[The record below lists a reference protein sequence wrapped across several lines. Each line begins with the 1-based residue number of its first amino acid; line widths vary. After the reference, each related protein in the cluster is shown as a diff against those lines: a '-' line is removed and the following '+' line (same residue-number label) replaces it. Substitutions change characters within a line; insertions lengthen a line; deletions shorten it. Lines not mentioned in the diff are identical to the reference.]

1 IRCNARR
8 DGASYFPGTRII
20 FLVTHKPDRSA
31 ASLLSPFVLILLRK
45 NHLFLFHL
53 SPLLGRTR
61 ISESLIVI
69 CICFS
74 LLSYQDIIQGAQR
87 SDILNFDDEMKI
99 NVLSTMAQSMR
110 TTQSPFSSSH
120 GNDETPLHNS
130 AATSN
135 ADEYD
140 SDGSNFAPPT
150 PATLSMAVPVEL
162 ATAIPLID
170 RFQVEGFLRMM
181 QKQIQSAGKRGFFSK
196 KSTGAYVREKFTFE
210 DMLCFQKDPI
220 PTSLLKLNSDL
231 VSRATKL
238 FQIILKYMGVESS
251 DRVTPP
257 SLDERIDFVGKL
269 YKHTLKRVELRDEL
283 FAQIS
288 KQTRNNPDRQC
299 LIKAW
304 ELMYLCA
311 SSMPPSKDMGGYL
324 TEYVHNV
331 AQGIIIDSEVQT
343 LALNTLNALK
353 RSVKAGPRHTIPG
366 REEIEALLTG
376 RKLTTIVF
384 FLDETFEE
392 ISYDMATTVSDAVEE
407 LAGIIKLS
415 AHSSFS
421 LFECRK
427 VVTGSKASDHDNEEY
442 IGLDDNKY
450 IGDLLA
456 EFKAAKDRSKGE
468 ILHCKLTFKKKLFRE
483 SDEAISE
490 PMFVQLS
497 YVQLQH
503 DYVLG
508 NYPVGRDDAA
518 QLSALQILVEI
529 GFVGSPESCNDW
541 TSLLERF
548 LPRQVAITRAKREW
562 ELDILSRYRS
572 MEHLTKD
579 DARQQF
585 LRILRTLPYG
595 NSVFFSVRKIDDPIG
610 LLPGRIVLGINKR
623 GVHFF
628 RPVPKEYLHSAEL
641 RDIMQFGS
649 SNSAVFFK
657 MRVAGVLHIFQFETK
672 QGEEICVALQTHIN
686 DVMLRRY
693 SKARSAATGS
703 VNGDLSNNVK
713 THSIELFE
721 KRIQDLSKTVE
732 ESQRNADQVVL
743 LEKRSMEAKMAKLGN
758 QESENNAEKNL
769 VLTNNQ
775 TLHELQRELKICNE
789 ELHAEKENVKKFLNE
804 KVLLEQKISKLEK
817 KTEEVILLMLKFGSE
832 NAYVMPQNDIGWMA
846 MVCIQMEILEKS
858 FEQERKALKLQVSEL
873 ERKLGE
879 ATLDLATLKSTLA
892 SRNMD
897 LAGLESHLKE
907 LEELRE
913 MKEDIDR
920 KNEQTAAILKM
931 QGAQLSELEVL
942 YKEEQ
947 ILRKRYFNTIE
958 DMKGKIRVYC
968 RLRPLNEKEDA
979 EKERYVLTS
988 LDEFTVEHPWKD
1000 DKVKQHMYDRVF
1012 DGYATQEDVFEDT
1025 RYLVQSAVDGYNVC
1039 IFAYGQTGSGKT
1051 FTIYGSECNPGITPR
1066 AISELFR
1073 ILKKENNKFSFSLK
1087 AYMVELYQ
1095 DTLVD
1100 LLLPRNEKRLKLEIK
1115 KDSKGMVL
1123 VENVTVVP
1131 ISTFEEI
1138 KSIIQRGSDQRHTSG
1153 TQMNE
1158 ESSRSHLIL
1167 SIVIES
1173 TNLQTQSVA
1182 RGKLSFVDLA
1192 GSERVKKSGSS
1203 GNQLKEAQSIN
1214 KSLSALGD
1222 VISALSSGS
1231 QHIPYRNHKL
1241 TMLMSDSLGGNAK
1254 TLMFVNVSPA
1264 ESNLEESYNS
1274 LTYASRVR
1282 SIVNDPNKNVSSK
1295 EVARLKRLVAYWK
1308 EQAGKKGDY
1317 EELEEIQEERL
1328 QKDRTDNRH
1337 SL

>member
-1 IRCNARR
+1 MTIDMQPSPTMSMSQNQNV
-8 DGASYFPGTRII
+8 GTS
-20 FLVTHKPDRSA
+20 RS
-31 ASLLSPFVLILLRK
+31 S
-45 NHLFLFHL
+45 
-53 SPLLGRTR
+53 
-61 ISESLIVI
+61 
-69 CICFS
+69 
-74 LLSYQDIIQGAQR
+74 
-87 SDILNFDDEMKI
+87 
-99 NVLSTMAQSMR
+99 
-110 TTQSPFSSSH
+110 FSSSN
-120 GNDETPLHNS
+120 GNDDTPLHNS
-130 AATSN
+130 ASAAVSYGYG
-135 ADEYD
+135 DDYD
-140 SDGSNFAPPT
+140 SDSSNFAPPT
-150 PATLSMAVPVEL
+150 PTTLSMAIPEEL
-162 ATAIPLID
+162 AGAIPLIN
-170 RFQVEGFLRMM
+170 RFQVEGFLRLM

-196 KSTGAYVREKFTFE
+196 KSVGLQVREKFTFE

-220 PTSLLKLNSDL
+220 PTSLLKINSDL

-238 FQIILKYMGVESS
+238 FQIILKYMGVDSS
-251 DRVTPP
+251 DRVTPTN
-257 SLDERIDFVGKL
+257 LDERIELVGKL
-269 YKHTLKRVELRDEL
+269 YKHTLKRSELRDEL
-283 FAQIS
+283 FVQIS
-288 KQTRNNPDRQC
+288 KQTRNTPDRQY
-299 LIKAW
+299 LAKAW

-311 SSMPPSKDMGGYL
+311 SSMPPTKDIGGYL
-324 TEYVHNV
+324 SEYVHNV
-331 AQGIIIDSEVQT
+331 AHGVNVDSEVRV

-353 RSVKAGPRHTIPG
+353 RAVKAGPRHTIPG
-366 REEIEALLTG
+366 REEIEAVLTS

-392 ISYDMATTVSDAVEE
+392 ITYDMATTVADAVEE

-415 AHSSFS
+415 AYSSFS

-427 VVTGSKASDHDNEEY
+427 VVAGSKSPDPGNEEY

-483 SDEAISE
+483 SDEAVTD

-503 DYVLG
+503 DYILG

-529 GFVGSPESCNDW
+529 GFVDTPESCTDW
-541 TSLLERF
+541 NSLLERF
-548 LPRQVAITRAKREW
+548 LPRQIAITRAKREW

-572 MEHLTKD
+572 M
-579 DARQQF
+579 
-585 LRILRTLPYG
+585 
-595 NSVFFSVRKIDDPIG
+595 IDDPIG
-610 LLPGRIVLGINKR
+610 LLPGRIILGINKR

-649 SNSAVFFK
+649 SNTAVFFK

-693 SKARSAATGS
+693 SKARSTAS
-703 VNGDLSNNVK
+703 SSINGDIPNNLKPPTEEV
-713 THSIELFE
+713 HE
-721 KRIQDLSKTVE
+721 KRVQELSKSLE
-732 ESQRNADQVVL
+732 ESQRNANELLQKLQDELKLHSEQL
-743 LEKRSMEAKMAKLGN
+743 HAAEENIKKLENEKLSLEQRMSELEKTKADEMDFL
-758 QESENNAEKNL
+758 EKN
-769 VLTNNQ
+769 
-775 TLHELQRELKICNE
+775 
-789 ELHAEKENVKKFLNE
+789 
-804 KVLLEQKISKLEK
+804 
-817 KTEEVILLMLKFGSE
+817 
-832 NAYVMPQNDIGWMA
+832 
-846 MVCIQMEILEKS
+846 
-858 FEQERKALKLQVSEL
+858 FEQERKALKFRVLEL
-873 ERKLGE
+873 EKKLEGITQE
-879 ATLDLATLKSTLA
+879 LAVVESTLEIRNSDLASLQH
-892 SRNMD
+892 N
-897 LAGLESHLKE
+897 LKE

-931 QGAQLSELEVL
+931 QGAQLAELEVL

-947 ILRKRYFNTIE
+947 VLRKRYFNTIE
-958 DMKGKIRVYC
+958 DMKGKIRVFC
-968 RLRPLNEKEDA
+968 RLRPLNEKEIG
-979 EKERYVLTS
+979 EKGKYALTW

-1000 DKVKQHMYDRVF
+1000 DKPKQHIYDRVF
-1012 DGYATQEDVFEDT
+1012 DGNATQED
-1025 RYLVQSAVDGYNVC
+1025 YLVQSSVDGYNVC

-1051 FTIYGSECNPGITPR
+1051 FTIYGSENNPGLTPR
-1066 AISELFR
+1066 AIAELFKIIKR
-1073 ILKKENNKFSFSLK
+1073 DGKKFSFSLK

-1100 LLLPRNEKRLKLEIK
+1100 LLLPKSAKRLRLEIK
-1115 KDSKGMVL
+1115 KDSKGMVS
-1123 VENVTVVP
+1123 VENVTVVS
-1131 ISTFEEI
+1131 ISTFDEL
-1138 KSIIQRGSDQRHTSG
+1138 KSIIQKGSEKRHTSG
-1153 TQMNE
+1153 TQMND

-1203 GNQLKEAQSIN
+1203 GYQLKEAQSIN

-1222 VISALSSGS
+1222 VISALASGG

-1264 ESNLEESYNS
+1264 ESNLDETYNS
-1274 LTYASRVR
+1274 LMYASRVR
-1282 SIVNDPNKNVSSK
+1282 SIVNDPSKNVSSK
-1295 EVARLKRLVAYWK
+1295 EVARLKKLVAYWK
-1308 EQAGKKGDY
+1308 EQAGRKGDD
-1317 EELEEIQEERL
+1317 EDFEEIQEERPVR
-1328 QKDRTDNRH
+1328 DRPDGRH
-1337 SL
+1337 SM

>member
-1 IRCNARR
+1 MQPIP
-8 DGASYFPGTRII
+8 S
-20 FLVTHKPDRSA
+20 S
-31 ASLLSPFVLILLRK
+31 
-45 NHLFLFHL
+45 
-53 SPLLGRTR
+53 
-61 ISESLIVI
+61 
-69 CICFS
+69 
-74 LLSYQDIIQGAQR
+74 
-87 SDILNFDDEMKI
+87 
-99 NVLSTMAQSMR
+99 MAQNVGTSR
-110 TTQSPFSSSH
+110 SSFSSSN
-120 GNDETPLHNS
+120 GNDDTPLHNS
-130 AATSN
+130 ASVSYG
-135 ADEYD
+135 DDYD
-140 SDGSNFAPPT
+140 SDSSNFAPLTPT
-150 PATLSMAVPVEL
+150 TLSMAIPEEL
-162 ATAIPLID
+162 AGAIPLIK
-170 RFQVEGFLRMM
+170 RFQVEGFLRLM

-196 KSTGAYVREKFTFE
+196 KSVGPQVRERFTFE
-210 DMLCFQKDPI
+210 DMLSFQKDPI
-220 PTSLLKLNSDL
+220 PTSLLKINSDL

-238 FQIILKYMGVESS
+238 FQIILKYMGVDSS
-251 DRVTPP
+251 DRVTPTN
-257 SLDERIDFVGKL
+257 LDERIELVGKL
-269 YKHTLKRVELRDEL
+269 YKHTLKRSELRDEL
-283 FAQIS
+283 FVQIS
-288 KQTRNNPDRQC
+288 KQTRNTPDRQYSV
-299 LIKAW
+299 KAW

-311 SSMPPSKDMGGYL
+311 SSMPPSKDIGGYL
-324 TEYVHNV
+324 SEYVHNV
-331 AQGIIIDSEVQT
+331 AHGVNVDSEVRV

-353 RSVKAGPRHTIPG
+353 RAVKAGPRHTIPG
-366 REEIEALLTG
+366 REEIEALLTS

-392 ISYDMATTVSDAVEE
+392 ITYDMATTVADAVEE

-415 AHSSFS
+415 AYSSFS

-427 VVTGSKASDHDNEEY
+427 VVAGSKSPDPGNEEY

-456 EFKAAKDRSKGE
+456 EFKSAKDRSKGE

-483 SDEAISE
+483 SDEAVTD

-503 DYVLG
+503 DYILG

-529 GFVGSPESCNDW
+529 GFVDTPESCTDW
-541 TSLLERF
+541 NSLLERF
-548 LPRQVAITRAKREW
+548 LPRQIAITRAKREW
-562 ELDILSRYRS
+562 ELDILSRYHS

-610 LLPGRIVLGINKR
+610 LLPGRIILGINKR

-649 SNSAVFFK
+649 SNTAVFFK

-693 SKARSAATGS
+693 SKARSTAS
-703 VNGDLSNNVK
+703 SSINGDLSNNIKPPSVEV
-713 THSIELFE
+713 HE
-721 KRIQDLSKTVE
+721 KRVQDLSKALE
-732 ESQRNADQVVL
+732 ESQRNANQLLQELHEKQKQEVKMQEELDELKESLRSEKQNVAKVTSDCDRLRSWCDEKDNALQAAL
-743 LEKRSMEAKMAKLGN
+743 LEKRSMEARLNKLGN
-758 QESENNAEKNL
+758 LMIE
-769 VLTNNQ
+769 TNTQ
-775 TLHELQRELKICNE
+775 KDLIGADTQLLQKLQDELKLRSE
-789 ELHAEKENVKKFLNE
+789 ELHAAEETIKKLVNE
-804 KVLLEQKISKLEK
+804 KLSLEQRIYGLEK
-817 KTEEVILLMLKFGSE
+817 KK
-832 NAYVMPQNDIGWMA
+832 AD
-846 MVCIQMEILEKS
+846 EIDFLDKN
-858 FEQERKALKLQVSEL
+858 FEQERKASKFQVLEL
-873 ERKLGE
+873 EKKLE
-879 ATLDLATLKSTLA
+879 RVTQELAVVESTLVVRNSDLASLQ
-892 SRNMD
+892 NN
-897 LAGLESHLKE
+897 LKE

-931 QGAQLSELEVL
+931 QGAQLAELEVL

-947 ILRKRYFNTIE
+947 VLRKRYFNTIE
-958 DMKGKIRVYC
+958 DMKGKIRVFC
-968 RLRPLNEKEDA
+968 RLRPLNEKEIV
-979 EKERYVLTS
+979 EKGKDVLTG

-1000 DKVKQHMYDRVF
+1000 DKPKQHMYDRVF
-1012 DGYATQEDVFEDT
+1012 DGSATQEDVFEDT

-1051 FTIYGSECNPGITPR
+1051 FTIYGSEGNPGLTPR
-1066 AISELFR
+1066 AIAELFKVIKR
-1073 ILKKENNKFSFSLK
+1073 DGNKFSFSLK
-1087 AYMVELYQ
+1087 AYMLELYQ
-1095 DTLVD
+1095 DTLID
-1100 LLLPRNEKRLKLEIK
+1100 LLLPKNAKRLRLEIK
-1115 KDSKGMVL
+1115 KDSKGMVS
-1123 VENVTVVP
+1123 VENVTVVS
-1131 ISTFEEI
+1131 ISTFDEL
-1138 KSIIQRGSDQRHTSG
+1138 KSIIQKGSEQRHTSG
-1153 TQMNE
+1153 TQMND

-1203 GNQLKEAQSIN
+1203 GSQLKEAQSIN

-1222 VISALSSGS
+1222 VISALSSGG

-1264 ESNLEESYNS
+1264 ESNLDETYNS
-1274 LTYASRVR
+1274 LMYASRVR
-1282 SIVNDPNKNVSSK
+1282 SIVNDPSKNISSK
-1295 EVARLKRLVAYWK
+1295 EVARLKKLVTYWK
-1308 EQAGKKGDY
+1308 DQAGRRGDD
-1317 EELEEIQEERL
+1317 EDLEEIQEERPTR
-1328 QKDRTDNRH
+1328 DRTDGRH
-1337 SL
+1337 SM

>member
-1 IRCNARR
+1 MTI
-8 DGASYFPGTRII
+8 DTKTS
-20 FLVTHKPDRSA
+20 
-31 ASLLSPFVLILLRK
+31 
-45 NHLFLFHL
+45 
-53 SPLLGRTR
+53 
-61 ISESLIVI
+61 
-69 CICFS
+69 
-74 LLSYQDIIQGAQR
+74 
-87 SDILNFDDEMKI
+87 
-99 NVLSTMAQSMR
+99 MAQSFR
-110 TTQSPFSSSH
+110 SNRSSFSSLI
-120 GNDETPLHNS
+120 GNEGSPLHNS
-130 AATSN
+130 AFSTG
-135 ADEYD
+135 DGYD

-150 PATLSMAVPVEL
+150 PTTLSRAIPPEL
-162 ATAIPLID
+162 AGAIPLFD
-170 RFQVEGFLRMM
+170 RFQVEGFLRLM

-196 KSTGAYVREKFTFE
+196 KSVGPQVREKFTFE

-220 PTSLLKLNSDL
+220 PTSLLKINSDL

-238 FQIILKYMGVESS
+238 FQIILKYMGVDSS
-251 DRVTPP
+251 DRLSPP
-257 SLDERIDFVGKL
+257 SLDERIELVGKL
-269 YKHTLKRVELRDEL
+269 YKHTLKRSELRDEL
-283 FAQIS
+283 FAQVS
-288 KQTRNNPDRQC
+288 KQTRNNPERQH
-299 LIKAW
+299 LINAW

-311 SSMPPSKDMGGYL
+311 SSMPPSKDIGGFL
-324 TEYVHNV
+324 SEYVHNV
-331 AQGIIIDSEVQT
+331 AHGVSTDSEIQI

-366 REEIEALLTG
+366 REEIEGLLTG

-392 ISYDMATTVSDAVEE
+392 ITYDMATTVADAVEE

-415 AHSSFS
+415 AYSSFS

-427 VVTGSKASDHDNEEY
+427 VVTGSKSPDPGNEEY

-483 SDEAISE
+483 SDEAITD

-503 DYVLG
+503 DYILG

-518 QLSALQILVEI
+518 QLSALQILAEI
-529 GFVGSPESCNDW
+529 GFVGNPESCTDW

-548 LPRQVAITRAKREW
+548 LPRQIAITRAKREW
-562 ELDILSRYRS
+562 EMDILSRYRS
-572 MEHLTKD
+572 MEHFTKD

-649 SNSAVFFK
+649 SNTAVFFK

-693 SKARSAATGS
+693 SKARSIASGS
-703 VNGDLSNNVK
+703 VNGDTSNNLKPPSVEV
-713 THSIELFE
+713 HE
-721 KRIQDLSKTVE
+721 KRAAIS
-732 ESQRNADQVVL
+732 
-743 LEKRSMEAKMAKLGN
+743 EKRSLEAKLTKLSS
-758 QESENNAEKNL
+758 QASESTEKKDFL
-769 VLTNNQ
+769 LANNQ
-775 TLHELQRELKICNE
+775 VVQKLQEELKARDE
-789 ELHAEKENVKKFLNE
+789 EVHEAEENIKRLVNE
-804 KVLLEQKISKLEK
+804 KALLEQRMSRLERKITDE
-817 KTEEVILLMLKFGSE
+817 T
-832 NAYVMPQNDIGWMA
+832 
-846 MVCIQMEILEKS
+846 EILKRS
-858 FEQERKALKLQVSEL
+858 FEQERKSLKLRVSEL
-873 ERKLGE
+873 EKKLEVAARDLSTYE
-879 ATLDLATLKSTLA
+879 AALSNRNTELAALQ
-892 SRNMD
+892 NN
-897 LAGLESHLKE
+897 LKE

-931 QGAQLSELEVL
+931 QGAQLAELEVL

-947 ILRKRYFNTIE
+947 TLRKRYFNTIE
-958 DMKGKIRVYC
+958 DMKGKVRVYC
-968 RLRPLNEKEDA
+968 RLRPLNEKEII
-979 EKERYVLTS
+979 EKEKDVLTNV
-988 LDEFTVEHPWKD
+988 DEFTVEHSWKD
-1000 DKVKQHMYDRVF
+1000 DKAKQHIYDRVF
-1012 DGYATQEDVFEDT
+1012 DGMALQEEVFEDT
-1025 RYLVQSAVDGYNVC
+1025 KYLVQSAVDGYNVC

-1051 FTIYGSECNPGITPR
+1051 FTIYGSDSNPGLTPR
-1066 AISELFR
+1066 ATTELFK
-1073 ILKKENNKFSFSLK
+1073 ILKRDSNKFSFSLK

-1100 LLLPRNEKRLKLEIK
+1100 LLLPKNAKRLKLDIK
-1115 KDSKGMVL
+1115 KDSKGMVS
-1123 VENVTVVP
+1123 VDNVTIVS
-1131 ISTFEEI
+1131 ISTIDELR
-1138 KSIIQRGSDQRHTSG
+1138 SIIQRGSERRHTSG

-1173 TNLQTQSVA
+1173 TNLQTQYVA

-1192 GSERVKKSGSS
+1192 GSERIKKSGSS
-1203 GNQLKEAQSIN
+1203 GSQLKEAQSIN

-1222 VISALSSGS
+1222 VISALSSSS

-1264 ESNLEESYNS
+1264 ESNLDETYNS
-1274 LTYASRVR
+1274 LMYASRVR
-1282 SIVNDPNKNVSSK
+1282 SIVNDPSKNVSSK
-1295 EVARLKRLVAYWK
+1295 EVIRLKKLVAYWK
-1308 EQAGKKGDY
+1308 EQAGKKGDS
-1317 EELEEIQEERL
+1317 EDLEEIQDERPVRE
-1328 QKDRTDNRH
+1328 RTDGRH

>member
-1 IRCNARR
+1 MTI
-8 DGASYFPGTRII
+8 DLQTS
-20 FLVTHKPDRSA
+20 
-31 ASLLSPFVLILLRK
+31 
-45 NHLFLFHL
+45 
-53 SPLLGRTR
+53 
-61 ISESLIVI
+61 
-69 CICFS
+69 
-74 LLSYQDIIQGAQR
+74 
-87 SDILNFDDEMKI
+87 
-99 NVLSTMAQSMR
+99 MAQSVR
-110 TTQSPFSSSH
+110 TSRSSFGSSN
-120 GNDETPLHNS
+120 GNEDASLYNS
-130 AATSN
+130 STVSN
-135 ADEYD
+135 GDGYD
-140 SDGSNFAPPT
+140 SDGSNLAPATPT
-150 PATLSMAVPVEL
+150 TLSMYIPEEL
-162 ATAIPLID
+162 AGAIPLID
-170 RFQVEGFLRMM
+170 RFQVEGFLRLM

-196 KSTGAYVREKFTFE
+196 KSIGPQIREKFTFE

-220 PTSLLKLNSDL
+220 PTSLLKINTDL
-231 VSRATKL
+231 VSRAAKL
-238 FQIILKYMGVESS
+238 FQIILKYMGVDPS
-251 DRVTPP
+251 DRVTLV
-257 SLDERIDFVGKL
+257 SLEERIELVAKL
-269 YKHTLKRVELRDEL
+269 FKQTLKRTELRDEL
-283 FAQIS
+283 FVQIS
-288 KQTRNNPDRQC
+288 KQTRNNPDRQY
-299 LIKAW
+299 LVKAW

-311 SSMPPSKDMGGYL
+311 SSMPPSKDIGGYL
-324 TEYVHNV
+324 SEYVHNV
-331 AQGIIIDSEVQT
+331 AHAVSTDSEVRI

-353 RSVKAGPRHTIPG
+353 RSVKAGPRQTIPG

-392 ISYDMATTVSDAVEE
+392 ITFDMATTVADSVEE

-415 AHSSFS
+415 AYSSFS

-427 VVTGSKASDHDNEEY
+427 VVTGSKSPDLGNEEY

-483 SDEAISE
+483 SDEAVAD

-503 DYVLG
+503 DYILG

-529 GFVGSPESCNDW
+529 GFVSSPELCTDW
-541 TSLLERF
+541 NSLLERF
-548 LPRQVAITRAKREW
+548 LPRQIAITRAKREW

-572 MEHLTKD
+572 VENLTKD

-585 LRILRTLPYG
+585 LRILKTLPYG

-649 SNSAVFFK
+649 SNTAVFFK

-693 SKARSAATGS
+693 SKARTAASGS
-703 VNGDLSNNVK
+703 INGDLPNNFKASSV
-713 THSIELFE
+713 EVYE
-721 KRIQDLSKTVE
+721 KRVQDLSKAVE
-732 ESQRNADQVVL
+732 ESQSNADQLQEELHEKQKQEAKLHKELEDLKESLRSGKQNLAEVMSDRNRLKSLCDEKDKALQAAVV
-743 LEKRSMEAKMAKLGN
+743 EKRSMESRLAKLGN
-758 QESENNAEKNL
+758 LVLENNSKKEA
-769 VLTNNQ
+769 VGANNQ
-775 TLHELQRELKICNE
+775 VLKKLQDELKLQNE
-789 ELHAEKENVKKFLNE
+789 ELNAAEETIKRLVEE
-804 KVLLEQKISKLEK
+804 KLLLEQRMSGLENNKDNEIHLLEKNFEHERKTLELKVIELEK
-817 KTEEVILLMLKFGSE
+817 KHEDAKRE
-832 NAYVMPQNDIGWMA
+832 
-846 MVCIQMEILEKS
+846 
-858 FEQERKALKLQVSEL
+858 
-873 ERKLGE
+873 
-879 ATLDLATLKSTLA
+879 
-892 SRNMD
+892 
-897 LAGLESHLKE
+897 LAGLEATLAIRNSDLAVLQNNLKE

-920 KNEQTAAILKM
+920 KNEQTASILRM
-931 QGAQLSELEVL
+931 QAAQLAELEVL

-947 ILRKRYFNTIE
+947 LLRKRYFNTIE

-968 RLRPLNEKEDA
+968 RLRPLNEKEIA
-979 EKERYVLTS
+979 EKERDVLTS
-988 LDEFTVEHPWKD
+988 LDEFTVEHSWKD
-1000 DKVKQHMYDRVF
+1000 DKPKQHIYDRVF
-1012 DGYATQEDVFEDT
+1012 DGSATQEDVFEDT

-1051 FTIYGSECNPGITPR
+1051 FTIYGSETNPGLTPR
-1066 AISELFR
+1066 AIQELFK
-1073 ILKKENNKFSFSLK
+1073 ILRRDGNKFSFSLK

-1100 LLLPRNEKRLKLEIK
+1100 LLLPKNAKRLKLDIK
-1115 KDSKGMVL
+1115 KDTKGMVA
-1123 VENVTVVP
+1123 VENVTVLS
-1131 ISTFEEI
+1131 ISTYEEL
-1138 KSIIQRGSDQRHTSG
+1138 KSIIQRGSEQRHTSE

-1173 TNLQTQSVA
+1173 TNLQTQSIA

-1203 GNQLKEAQSIN
+1203 GKQLKEAQSIN

-1222 VISALSSGS
+1222 VISALSMGG

-1264 ESNLEESYNS
+1264 ESNLDETYNS
-1274 LTYASRVR
+1274 LMYASRVR
-1282 SIVNDPNKNVSSK
+1282 SIVNDPSKNVSSK
-1295 EVARLKRLVAYWK
+1295 EVARLKKLVAYWK
-1308 EQAGKKGDY
+1308 EQAGRRGDE
-1317 EELEEIQEERL
+1317 EELEEIEEEL
-1328 QKDRTDNRH
+1328 PTKDRADGRH
-1337 SL
+1337 SM

>member
-1 IRCNARR
+1 MTI
-8 DGASYFPGTRII
+8 DTPP
-20 FLVTHKPDRSA
+20 V
-31 ASLLSPFVLILLRK
+31 
-45 NHLFLFHL
+45 
-53 SPLLGRTR
+53 
-61 ISESLIVI
+61 
-69 CICFS
+69 
-74 LLSYQDIIQGAQR
+74 
-87 SDILNFDDEMKI
+87 
-99 NVLSTMAQSMR
+99 MAQSVRMSR
-110 TTQSPFSSSH
+110 SSFSSSN
-120 GNDETPLHNS
+120 GTGTPLHNS
-130 AATSN
+130 ASVSN
-135 ADEYD
+135 GDEYD

-150 PATLSMAVPVEL
+150 PLSMAIPPEL
-162 ATAIPLID
+162 AGAIPLID
-170 RFQVEGFLRMM
+170 RFQVEGFLRSM

-196 KSTGAYVREKFTFE
+196 RSVGPQVREKFTFE
-210 DMLCFQKDPI
+210 DMLCFQRDPI
-220 PTSLLKLNSDL
+220 PTSLLKINSDL
-231 VSRATKL
+231 VSRAIKF
-238 FQIILKYMGVESS
+238 FQIILKYMGADSS
-251 DRVTPP
+251 DRVAPI
-257 SLDERIDFVGKL
+257 SLEERIELVGKL
-269 YKHTLKRVELRDEL
+269 YKQTLKRSELRDEL

-288 KQTRNNPDRQC
+288 KQTRNSPDRQF

-311 SSMPPSKDMGGYL
+311 SSMPPSKDIGGYL
-324 TEYVHNV
+324 SEYVHNV
-331 AQGIIIDSEVQT
+331 AHGVNTDSEVQV

-353 RSVKAGPRHTIPG
+353 RSVKAGPRNTIPG
-366 REEIEALLTG
+366 REEIESLLTG
-376 RKLTTIVF
+376 KKLTTIVF

-392 ISYDMATTVSDAVEE
+392 ITYDMATTVVDAVEE
-407 LAGIIKLS
+407 LAGVIKLS
-415 AHSSFS
+415 AYSSFS

-427 VVTGSKASDHDNEEY
+427 VVGGSKSPDPGNEEY

-483 SDEAISE
+483 SDEAVAD

-503 DYVLG
+503 DYILG

-529 GFVGSPESCNDW
+529 GFVGSPESCTDW

-548 LPRQVAITRAKREW
+548 LPRQIAITRAKRDW
-562 ELDILSRYRS
+562 ELDILSRYRL
-572 MEHLTKD
+572 MEHLSKD

-595 NSVFFSVRKIDDPIG
+595 NSVFFIVRKIDDPIG

-649 SNSAVFFK
+649 SNTAVFFK

-693 SKARSAATGS
+693 SKARSATSGS
-703 VNGDLSNNVK
+703 INGDISQNLKPPSVDVYD
-713 THSIELFE
+713 
-721 KRIQDLSKTVE
+721 KRVQELSKAVE
-732 ESQRNADQVVL
+732 DSQKNADQFLEELREKQKKEIELQEELDSLKDSLRSEKQSLAEVAIDRNKLRSLCDQKDSVLQAAL
-743 LEKRSMEAKMAKLGN
+743 LEKRSMEARLAKLGN
-758 QESENNAEKNL
+758 QGLENSSEKDL
-769 VLTNNQ
+769 VGSNKQALNK
-775 TLHELQRELKICNE
+775 LQDELKVRSE
-789 ELHAEKENVKKFLNE
+789 ELHAAQETAKKLANE
-804 KVLLEQKISKLEK
+804 KLLLEQRNLRLEK
-817 KTEEVILLMLKFGSE
+817 KKFEE
-832 NAYVMPQNDIGWMA
+832 
-846 MVCIQMEILEKS
+846 MEILERN
-858 FEQERKALKLQVSEL
+858 FEQEHRSLRLRVSDLEKQLEGATKKLAVAE
-873 ERKLGE
+873 
-879 ATLDLATLKSTLA
+879 STLTI
-892 SRNMD
+892 RNAEMD
-897 LAGLESHLKE
+897 ALQNNLKE

-920 KNEQTAAILKM
+920 KNEQTAAILKK
-931 QGAQLSELEVL
+931 QGAQLAELEAL

-958 DMKGKIRVYC
+958 DMKGKIRVFC
-968 RLRPLNEKEDA
+968 RLRPLSEKEIV
-979 EKERYVLTS
+979 EKERNILTS
-988 LDEFTVEHPWKD
+988 LDEFTVEHPWRD
-1000 DKVKQHMYDRVF
+1000 DKIKQHLYDRVF
-1012 DGYATQEDVFEDT
+1012 DRGVSQEDVFEDT
-1025 RYLVQSAVDGYNVC
+1025 RYLVQSSVDGYNVC

-1051 FTIYGSECNPGITPR
+1051 FTIYGSDSNPGLTPR
-1066 AISELFR
+1066 ATSELFK
-1073 ILKKENNKFSFSLK
+1073 ILKRDSNKFSFSLK

-1100 LLLPRNEKRLKLEIK
+1100 LLLPKNAKRLKLDIR
-1115 KDSKGMVL
+1115 KDSKGMVS

-1131 ISTFEEI
+1131 ISTYEEL
-1138 KSIIQRGSDQRHTSG
+1138 KNIILRGSEQRHTSG
-1153 TQMNE
+1153 TQMND

-1167 SIVIES
+1167 SIVVES

-1222 VISALSSGS
+1222 VISALSSDG

-1264 ESNLEESYNS
+1264 ESNLDETHNS

-1282 SIVNDPNKNVSSK
+1282 SIVNDPSKNVSSR
-1295 EVARLKRLVAYWK
+1295 EVVRLKKLVAYWK
-1308 EQAGKKGDY
+1308 EQAGKRGDD
-1317 EELEEIQEERL
+1317 EELEEIQEERST
-1328 QKDRTDNRH
+1328 RERADNRH
-1337 SL
+1337 SM